1 MPVWSP
7 SGLAH
12 YTLTSQRVV
21 GVLRTP
27 KADPYGVNLK
37 LRKSGSKCAVKII
50 FSKLKMGP
58 YGESENGKYE
68 ANVRPFRAFRAHGKE
83 HILKTKFA
91 FIFSANGKEHCV
103 KI

>member
-1 MPVWSP
+1 M
-7 SGLAH
+7 
-12 YTLTSQRVV
+12 
-21 GVLRTP
+21 
-27 KADPYGVNLK
+27 NLK

-68 ANVRPFRAFRAHGKE
+68 ANVRPFRAFRAHSKE

-103 KI
+103 KICTLFMVSNLGVCVRRNI